1 MNEFWDQRYATAE
14 YVYGKTPNLFYQQQ
28 LEQLTPGTILFPAE
42 GEGRNAVYAATQGW
56 KVTAFDS
63 SAEGLKKANRLAE
76 EHHVSINYL
85 LKSYDEVEFP
95 ENSFDCIVLV
105 FAHMAESKR
114 SAIHKK
120 LVSYLKPGGTLIM
133 EAFSK
138 EQINFKSGGP
148 RDINALYSM
157 EEMKSDF
164 LELKINHLSQTVKE
178 LYEGSYH
185 SGNASVIRLVAVK

>member
-1 MNEFWDQRYATAE
+1 MNEFWDQRYATTE

-28 LEQLTPGTILFPAE
+28 LEQLKPGTILFPAE

-63 SAEGLKKANRLAE
+63 SIEGQKKALRLAIE
-76 EHHVSINYL
+76 NKVSINYL

-95 ENSFDCIVLV
+95 ENFFDCIVLV
-105 FAHMAESKR
+105 FAHMAEPKR

-148 RDINALYSM
+148 RDINALYSLD
-157 EEMKSDF
+157 EMNSDF
-164 LELKINHLSQTVKE
+164 SGLKINHLSQTIKE